1 MRWNSYGEPVVVF
14 QRPCLEDPSN
24 REIREMIS
32 ESRDDEMLRAVAELR
47 TVTDTLLDSIR
58 TQLVSAIHPVGA
70 SREDTLPIAVPTESS
85 STQDPRSRLD
95 ALARQLDDRRRRPR
109 AGASVSGKAALAA
122 EPRERLVK
130 ETKASRFGTR
140 DE

>member
-1 MRWNSYGEPVVVF
+1 
-14 QRPCLEDPSN
+14 
-24 REIREMIS
+24 MIS

-70 SREDTLPIAVPTESS
+70 SRGDTLPSAAPTESS

-109 AGASVSGKAALAA
+109 AGASVGGKAALAA
-122 EPRERLVK
+122 EPRERMVK
-130 ETKASRFGTR
+130 ETKASRFGAR